1 VPLKQEKRIAETK
14 SGNSGLFTP
23 ALKRGK
29 EHKGFR
35 ILLARAFH
43 LSNINHEQE
52 GTNDAIMAPA
62 EGDGN

>member
-1 VPLKQEKRIAETK
+1 VTLKIREENHRTK
-14 SGNSGLFTP
+14 SGNSDLFTP

-29 EHKGFR
+29 EHQGFR

-43 LSNINHEQE
+43 LSNTNHKQE
-52 GTNDAIMAPA
+52 GTNAATMAPA

>member
-1 VPLKQEKRIAETK
+1 VTLKTREKNRRNQERKLGFVYTGTK
-14 SGNSGLFTP
+14 EGKGTQGVQNSSRTS
-23 ALKRGK
+23 
-29 EHKGFR
+29 
-35 ILLARAFH
+35 FH